1 MRKQKGIGIMNSYLL
16 IGMIP
21 ALIAVAVI
29 TLLSLSV
36 VSDNTKGNITEK
48 LRIASMKVEEYFSY
62 DVRSKGD
69 VNYDEYSDH
78 VYMESLEKE
87 NIELTL
93 FKGDTRLL
101 SSMKNADGTYIEGTK
116 LNEDV
121 YKIVSSGKEFVD
133 EHVDIEGK
141 DYMVYYMPI
150 YGANNEFWGI
160 AFAGELQESVDKVVN
175 EVIMRVAIVA
185 IVLPIVLAFIIFVIG
200 RKLGKTLNS
209 VTNNLNHL
217 SEGNLDAEFNEKC
230 NIKEFN
236 AIILAGEKLEKALNN
251 IIGKTKDVS
260 VKLRGEAD
268 KVSQLAES
276 SQNGAEQISASM
288 GDLAKGAVTTAE
300 SVQSISEQVSEIGDA
315 MDTIYESTNK
325 LVDIS
330 NSMKGANKEAFD
342 YINRVSSSSQLSVDA
357 VKDISQQIQD
367 TNDAIEQIKNA
378 VEMITS
384 IANQTNLL
392 ALNASIE
399 AARAGEAGKGFAVV
413 ADEIKTLSEQTNQ
426 STTEINEIVSE
437 IVGKSEKSV
446 ELSSQV
452 ADIIVKEQGYIKDT
466 KEKFVILNGA
476 IGDSVS
482 EINGISEKVKQLN
495 TSKETITSAVEDLGA
510 ITEENAA
517 SNEEVSASV
526 DEIASSITII
536 AQNSKITEQSV
547 DELMETVSYFK

>member
-1 MRKQKGIGIMNSYLL
+1 MRKQKGISIMNSYLL

-36 VSDNTKGNITEK
+36 VSDNIKENITEK

-62 DVRSKGD
+62 DLRTSGD

-87 NIELTL
+87 DIELSL
-93 FKGDTRLL
+93 FKGDTSLL
-101 SSMKNADGTYIEGTK
+101 SSVKNADGTYIEGTK

-121 YKIVSSGKEFVD
+121 YKIVSSGKEFLD

-160 AFAGELQESVDKVVN
+160 AFAGEPQESVNKAIN
-175 EVIMRVAIVA
+175 EVIMKVAIVG

-209 VTNNLNHL
+209 VTNNINQL
-217 SEGNLDAEFNEKC
+217 SEGNLDAKFNEKS

-236 AIILAGEKLEKALNN
+236 AIILSGEKLEKALNN

-260 VKLRGEAD
+260 VKLKGEAD
-268 KVSQLAES
+268 KVAQLAGA

-288 GDLAKGAVTTAE
+288 EDLAKGAVTTAE

-325 LVDIS
+325 LVGIS

-357 VKDISQQIQD
+357 VKNISQQIQD

-413 ADEIKTLSEQTNQ
+413 ADEIKTLSEQTNE

-526 DEIASSITII
+526 DEIASSIAII

-547 DELMETVSYFK
+547 AELMETVSYFK

>member
-1 MRKQKGIGIMNSYLL
+1 MRKQKGISIMNSYLL

-36 VSDNTKGNITEK
+36 VSDNIKENITEK

-62 DVRSKGD
+62 DLRTSGD

-87 NIELTL
+87 DIELSL

-101 SSMKNADGTYIEGTK
+101 SSVKNADGTYIEGTK

-121 YKIVSSGKEFVD
+121 YKIVSSGKEFLD

-160 AFAGELQESVDKVVN
+160 AFAGEPQESVNKAIN
-175 EVIMRVAIVA
+175 EVIMKVAIVG

-209 VTNNLNHL
+209 VTNNINQL
-217 SEGNLDAEFNEKC
+217 SEGNLDAKFNEKS

-236 AIILAGEKLEKALNN
+236 AIILSGEKLEKALNN

-260 VKLRGEAD
+260 VKLKGEAD
-268 KVSQLAES
+268 KVAQLAGA

-288 GDLAKGAVTTAE
+288 EDLAKGAVTTAE

-325 LVDIS
+325 LVGIS

-342 YINRVSSSSQLSVDA
+342 YINRVFSSSQLSVDA
-357 VKDISQQIQD
+357 VKNISQQIQD

-413 ADEIKTLSEQTNQ
+413 ADEIKTLSEQTNE

-476 IGDSVS
+476 IGDSVL

-526 DEIASSITII
+526 DEIASSIAII

-547 DELMETVSYFK
+547 AELMETVSYFK

>member
-1 MRKQKGIGIMNSYLL
+1 
-16 IGMIP
+16 
-21 ALIAVAVI
+21 
-29 TLLSLSV
+29 
-36 VSDNTKGNITEK
+36 
-48 LRIASMKVEEYFSY
+48 
-62 DVRSKGD
+62 
-69 VNYDEYSDH
+69 
-78 VYMESLEKE
+78 
-87 NIELTL
+87 
-93 FKGDTRLL
+93 
-101 SSMKNADGTYIEGTK
+101 
-116 LNEDV
+116 
-121 YKIVSSGKEFVD
+121 
-133 EHVDIEGK
+133 
-141 DYMVYYMPI
+141 
-150 YGANNEFWGI
+150 
-160 AFAGELQESVDKVVN
+160 
-175 EVIMRVAIVA
+175 
-185 IVLPIVLAFIIFVIG
+185 
-200 RKLGKTLNS
+200 
-209 VTNNLNHL
+209 
-217 SEGNLDAEFNEKC
+217 
-230 NIKEFN
+230 
-236 AIILAGEKLEKALNN
+236 
-251 IIGKTKDVS
+251 
-260 VKLRGEAD
+260 
-268 KVSQLAES
+268 
-276 SQNGAEQISASM
+276 
-288 GDLAKGAVTTAE
+288 
-300 SVQSISEQVSEIGDA
+300 
-315 MDTIYESTNK
+315 
-325 LVDIS
+325 
-330 NSMKGANKEAFD
+330 
-342 YINRVSSSSQLSVDA
+342 
-357 VKDISQQIQD
+357 
-367 TNDAIEQIKNA
+367 
-378 VEMITS
+378 MITS

>member
-1 MRKQKGIGIMNSYLL
+1 MNSYLL

-36 VSDNTKGNITEK
+36 VSDNIKENITEK

-62 DVRSKGD
+62 DLRTSGD

-87 NIELTL
+87 DIELSL

-101 SSMKNADGTYIEGTK
+101 SSVKNADGTYIEGTK

-121 YKIVSSGKEFVD
+121 YKIVSSGKEFLD

-160 AFAGELQESVDKVVN
+160 AFAGEPQESVNKAIN
-175 EVIMRVAIVA
+175 EVIMKVAIVG

-209 VTNNLNHL
+209 VTNNINQL
-217 SEGNLDAEFNEKC
+217 SEGNLDAKFNEKS

-236 AIILAGEKLEKALNN
+236 EIILSGEKLEKALNN

-260 VKLRGEAD
+260 VKLKGEAD
-268 KVSQLAES
+268 KVAQLAGA

-288 GDLAKGAVTTAE
+288 EDLAKGAVTTAE

-325 LVDIS
+325 LVGIS

-357 VKDISQQIQD
+357 VKNISQQIQD

-413 ADEIKTLSEQTNQ
+413 ADEIKTLSEQTNE

-526 DEIASSITII
+526 DEIASSIAII

>member
-1 MRKQKGIGIMNSYLL
+1 MRKQKGISIMNSYLL

-36 VSDNTKGNITEK
+36 VSDNIKENITEK
-48 LRIASMKVEEYFSY
+48 LRIASMRVEEYFSY
-62 DVRSKGD
+62 DLRISGD

-87 NIELTL
+87 DIELTL

-101 SSMKNADGTYIEGTK
+101 SSVKNADGTYIEGTK
-116 LNEDV
+116 LNEDI

-133 EHVDIEGK
+133 EHIDIEGK

-160 AFAGELQESVDKVVN
+160 AFAGEPQESVNKAIN
-175 EVIMRVAIVA
+175 EVIMKVAIVG
-185 IVLPIVLAFIIFVIG
+185 IVLPIVLAFIIFVVG

-209 VTNNLNHL
+209 VTNNINQL
-217 SEGNLDAEFNEKC
+217 SEGNLDAEFNEKS

-236 AIILAGEKLEKALNN
+236 EIILSGEKLEKALNN

-260 VKLRGEAD
+260 VKLKGEAD
-268 KVSQLAES
+268 EVSQLAGA

-288 GDLAKGAVTTAE
+288 EDLAKGAVTTAE

-325 LVDIS
+325 LVGIS

-342 YINRVSSSSQLSVDA
+342 YINRVSSSSHLSVDA

-413 ADEIKTLSEQTNQ
+413 ADEIKTLSEQTNE
-426 STTEINEIVSE
+426 STTKINEIVSE

-517 SNEEVSASV
+517 SNEEVIASV
-526 DEIASSITII
+526 DEIASSIAII

-547 DELMETVSYFK
+547 AELMETVSYFK

>member
-1 MRKQKGIGIMNSYLL
+1 MRKQKGISIMNSYLL

-36 VSDNTKGNITEK
+36 VSDNIKENITEK

-62 DVRSKGD
+62 DLRTSGD

-87 NIELTL
+87 DIELSL

-101 SSMKNADGTYIEGTK
+101 SSVKNADGTYIEGTK

-121 YKIVSSGKEFVD
+121 YKIVSSGKEFLD

-160 AFAGELQESVDKVVN
+160 AFAGEPQESVNKAIN
-175 EVIMRVAIVA
+175 EVIMKVAIVG

-209 VTNNLNHL
+209 VTNNINQL
-217 SEGNLDAEFNEKC
+217 SEGNLDAKFNEKS

-236 AIILAGEKLEKALNN
+236 EIILSGEKLEKALNN

-260 VKLRGEAD
+260 VKLKGEAD
-268 KVSQLAES
+268 KVAQLAGA

-288 GDLAKGAVTTAE
+288 EDLAKGAVTTAE

-325 LVDIS
+325 LVGIS

-357 VKDISQQIQD
+357 VKNISQQIQD
-367 TNDAIEQIKNA
+367 TNNAIEQIKNA

-413 ADEIKTLSEQTNQ
+413 ADEIKTLSEQTNE

-526 DEIASSITII
+526 DEIASSIAII

-547 DELMETVSYFK
+547 AELMETVSYFK

>member
-1 MRKQKGIGIMNSYLL
+1 MRKQKGISIMNSYLL

-36 VSDNTKGNITEK
+36 VSDNIKENITEK

-62 DVRSKGD
+62 ALRISGD

-87 NIELTL
+87 DIELSL

-101 SSMKNADGTYIEGTK
+101 SSVKNADGTYIEGTK

-121 YKIVSSGKEFVD
+121 YKIVSSGKEFLD

-160 AFAGELQESVDKVVN
+160 AFAGEPQESVNKAIN
-175 EVIMRVAIVA
+175 EVIMKVAIVG

-209 VTNNLNHL
+209 VTNNINQL
-217 SEGNLDAEFNEKC
+217 SEGNLDAKFNEKS

-236 AIILAGEKLEKALNN
+236 AIILSGEKLEKALNN

-260 VKLRGEAD
+260 VKLKGEAD
-268 KVSQLAES
+268 KVAQLAGA

-288 GDLAKGAVTTAE
+288 EDLAKGAVTTAE

-325 LVDIS
+325 LVGIS

-342 YINRVSSSSQLSVDA
+342 YINRVFSSSQLSVDA
-357 VKDISQQIQD
+357 VKNISQQIQD

-413 ADEIKTLSEQTNQ
+413 ADEIKTLSEQTNE

-526 DEIASSITII
+526 DEIASSIAII

-547 DELMETVSYFK
+547 AELMETVSYFK

>member
-1 MRKQKGIGIMNSYLL
+1 MLWI
-16 IGMIP
+16 
-21 ALIAVAVI
+21 
-29 TLLSLSV
+29 
-36 VSDNTKGNITEK
+36 
-48 LRIASMKVEEYFSY
+48 
-62 DVRSKGD
+62 
-69 VNYDEYSDH
+69 
-78 VYMESLEKE
+78 
-87 NIELTL
+87 L
-93 FKGDTRLL
+93 F
-101 SSMKNADGTYIEGTK
+101 
-116 LNEDV
+116 
-121 YKIVSSGKEFVD
+121 
-133 EHVDIEGK
+133 
-141 DYMVYYMPI
+141 
-150 YGANNEFWGI
+150 
-160 AFAGELQESVDKVVN
+160 
-175 EVIMRVAIVA
+175 
-185 IVLPIVLAFIIFVIG
+185 
-200 RKLGKTLNS
+200 
-209 VTNNLNHL
+209 
-217 SEGNLDAEFNEKC
+217 
-230 NIKEFN
+230 
-236 AIILAGEKLEKALNN
+236 
-251 IIGKTKDVS
+251 
-260 VKLRGEAD
+260 
-268 KVSQLAES
+268 
-276 SQNGAEQISASM
+276 
-288 GDLAKGAVTTAE
+288 
-300 SVQSISEQVSEIGDA
+300 
-315 MDTIYESTNK
+315 TNK
-325 LVDIS
+325 LVGIS

-413 ADEIKTLSEQTNQ
+413 ADEIKTLSEQTNE
-426 STTEINEIVSE
+426 STTKINEIVSE

-526 DEIASSITII
+526 DEIASSIAII

-547 DELMETVSYFK
+547 AELMETVSYFK